1 MFSKNKNNRELDLEQ
16 HEQVEYAQSRIRQ
29 KKRLYA
35 HFVIFLIGSVF
46 LIVINK
52 ILKYGAEYDWFLWA
66 MLLWAFLLAIHLV
79 NVFITN
85 RFMGREWERAQRERL
100 VRKQK
105 ERIRELESEIA
116 PTPPQGDTPKKKA
129 P

>member
-1 MFSKNKNNRELDLEQ
+1 
-16 HEQVEYAQSRIRQ
+16 
-29 KKRLYA
+29 
-35 HFVIFLIGSVF
+35 
-46 LIVINK
+46 
-52 ILKYGAEYDWFLWA
+52 
-66 MLLWAFLLAIHLV
+66 
-79 NVFITN
+79 
-85 RFMGREWERAQRERL
+85 MGREWERAQRERL